1 MRRFAPLLLCLL
13 CLAEGS
19 SAADFTGVRGR
30 VALKGEVIPGVVV
43 FAFGDFGKGIAGHAA
58 ARSAGTNAEGIYE
71 LSLPPGS
78 YHLVAAKTA
87 SASLAGV
94 KEGDL
99 FCFYGGNPVRVEQDR
114 ATNVGFNLVRV
125 GSDPPSDMPY
135 GVEGTVFDEN
145 GVPLAGAT
153 VYFYESPAGGFK
165 GIPGFFARTG
175 QDGTFRAR
183 LKKGTFFAV
192 ARKRES
198 GDLFGPT
205 QVGDRF
211 AYYVRNPI
219 TLPEGGGAKG
229 IRLDAVRRLSMLET
243 FEGIPAS
250 SRGIPLRVR
259 VVDPA
264 GKPVAGVRV
273 LAYPNREMFGHPAYV
288 SGKSGAD
295 GLAEFTVAEEG
306 TFHLLAR
313 ENLGGPAE
321 GELYG
326 KYAGTK
332 DHSVEVTREGAPG
345 AFEIVVER
353 K

>member
-1 MRRFAPLLLCLL
+1 MRRAALIFL
-13 CLAEGS
+13 CLACIPGG
-19 SAADFTGVRGR
+19 AAAGEFTGARGR
-30 VALKGEVIPGVVV
+30 VALKGEVVPGVVV
-43 FAFGDFGKGIAGHAA
+43 FAFRDFEAGLASVAA
-58 ARSAGTNAEGIYE
+58 ARSAETNAEGIYE
-71 LSLPPGS
+71 LPLPAGS
-78 YHLVAAKTA
+78 YHLVAARTDGG
-87 SASLAGV
+87 SLAGV
-94 KEGDL
+94 KDGDL
-99 FCFYGGNPVRVEQDR
+99 FCFYGGNPVRVEQGR

-125 GSDPPSDMPY
+125 GNDPQADMPF
-135 GVEGTVFDEN
+135 GVGGTVFDEN
-145 GVPLAGAT
+145 GAPLPGAT
-153 VYFYESPAGGFK
+153 VYFYDSPSGGFR
-165 GIPGFFARTG
+165 GVPGFFARTG

-183 LKKGTFFAV
+183 LRKGTFFAV
-192 ARKRES
+192 ARKRET

-205 QVGDRF
+205 QVGDHF

-229 IRLDAVRRLSMLET
+229 IRMDAVRRLSMLEK
-243 FEGIPAS
+243 FEGIPSS

-273 LAYPNREMFGHPAYV
+273 LAYANREMFGHPAYV

-326 KYAGTK
+326 KFAGTR
-332 DHSVEVTREGAPG
+332 DHSVKVTREGAAG
-345 AFEIVVER
+345 TLEIVVER